1 MTKDVARQLALAAIN
16 EAGRR
21 LSPRAL
27 AILAKM
33 WDDEDSL
40 DGELVQEGRE
50 VWLGY
55 ERSSPQI
62 VYALLRACAIK
73 DVSDSSNDV
82 VRRYVINETGRKLLE
97 RVEAAPA
104 SARAPKEA
112 PDA

>member
-1 MTKDVARQLALAAIN
+1 MNSRTFSAIIRA
-16 EAGRR
+16 AGRQ

-27 AILAKM
+27 AILAILATR
-33 WDDEDSL
+33 WDNEDDF

-73 DVSDSSNDV
+73 DVSDSSSDI
-82 VRRYVINETGRKLLE
+82 VRRYVINETGRTLLE
-97 RVEAAPA
+97 RSSRKAGRTP
-104 SARAPKEA
+104 
-112 PDA
+112 